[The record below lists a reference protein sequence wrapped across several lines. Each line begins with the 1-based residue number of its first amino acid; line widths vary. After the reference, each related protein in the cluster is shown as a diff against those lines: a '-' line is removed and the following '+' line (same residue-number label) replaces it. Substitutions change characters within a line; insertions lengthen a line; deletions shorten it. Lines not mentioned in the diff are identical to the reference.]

1 MPRGSKRTAI
11 TVPSNRYTRCPDAA
25 YLGNE
30 ICVSSNGDH
39 VEIVDVQ
46 ATEWISWTPM
56 LVLILLFG
64 VAPGLI
70 FEVTDPAVVE
80 SLKGCLE
87 TGCEAARAAAQVAG
101 G

>member
-1 MPRGSKRTAI
+1 MVVAAVGTVLAAGYLLWLLQRTAMGEPSAEFADDPEI
-11 TVPSNRYTRCPDAA
+11 TD
-25 YLGNE
+25 
-30 ICVSSNGDH
+30 VST
-39 VEIVDVQ
+39 I
-46 ATEWISWTPM
+46 EWIAWTPF
-56 LVLILLFG
+56 LVLIVVLG